1 MAYSVKILSHDK
13 KISATKGDLL
23 ADKII
28 DAGIDLSLYCNKK
41 GMCGKCFVEIVEGA
55 LPTLDEREQNL
66 LKQRQLSGN
75 YRLACKYNIQGNLAI
90 NIPEISI
97 LQKTLILKTGIQ
109 LPLIINPPV
118 KKYFCELKKP
128 VLGDPR
134 SSLELIEKHFRKKSL
149 KIDLGLLNEL
159 PGLLEKSGYRI
170 TVALFKDSEIMAI
183 ESGDTTAQN
192 FGLAIDIG
200 TSTLVVELIDLN
212 QGTSVDMETANNSQ
226 MAYGLDVV
234 SRITFAFTDPKN
246 LDKLQDSIIQTVSGM
261 IRRLLKRNTVHPLN
275 VYDMVIAGNTAMN
288 HLLLGTPV
296 NSLAV
301 SPFHAVFRTLPELP
315 ATQLRFP
322 INKTGKA
329 YVVPNIKSFVGGDI
343 SAGLMATDLPIRKGT
358 YLFIDLG
365 TNGEIVLKT
374 EKMFIATSTAAGPAF
389 EGMNISSGMLALPG
403 AIFKAE
409 KKKKLTLQ
417 TIGNAAP
424 RGICGTGLIDLVA
437 LFIEDG
443 TILPSGAIA
452 DKSKAISVTNK
463 IAITQKDIR
472 EIQLAVAAIKSGIR
486 MILKIFRLRKEE
498 LDGVFIAGAFGNY
511 LNIENAM
518 RLGLLPA
525 IDPEKVAF
533 IGNSALAGARALLLS
548 QEARRK
554 TEAFI
559 RKIQYISLATDP
571 QFQDYF
577 IDALEF
583 GDRSDQI

>member
-1 MAYSVKILSHDK
+1 MGHTIKILSHDK
-13 KISATKGDLL
+13 KTRAAKGDLL
-23 ADKII
+23 ADII
-28 DAGIDLSLYCNKK
+28 TGAGIDLSLYCNKK
-41 GMCGKCFVEIVEGA
+41 GMCGKCFVEIVDGA
-55 LPTLDEREQNL
+55 LTPLDDRERTLLEQ
-66 LKQRQLSGN
+66 KRLSHN
-75 YRLACKYNIQGNLAI
+75 HRLACKYKIKSNLVV
-90 NIPEISI
+90 NIPEESI
-97 LQKTLILKTGIQ
+97 LQKTLILKTGVQ
-109 LPLIINPPV
+109 LPLLIDPPI
-118 KKYFCELKKP
+118 KKYY
-128 VLGDPR
+128 
-134 SSLELIEKHFRKKSL
+134 LELHKPALADPHSVLEIIEKHIRKKRL
-149 KIDLGLLNEL
+149 KINLRLLREL
-159 PGLLEKSGYRI
+159 PVLLWKSDCRI
-170 TVALFKDSEIMAI
+170 SVTMFNGEEIMSV
-183 ESGDTTAQN
+183 EPGDTTGN
-192 FGLAIDIG
+192 NYGLAIDIG
-200 TSTLVVELIDLN
+200 TSTVVVELIDLN
-212 QGTSVDMETANNSQ
+212 QGTSLDTETANNSQ
-226 MAYGLDVV
+226 MKYGLDVV

-246 LDKLQDSIIQTVSGM
+246 LDKLQDSIIKTVSGM
-261 IRRLLKRNTVHPLN
+261 IQRLLKRNKVQPLN
-275 VYDMVIAGNTAMN
+275 VYDIVIAGNTAMN

-315 ATQLRFP
+315 VTQLRLP
-322 INKTGKA
+322 INKAGKT

-343 SAGLMATDLPIRKGT
+343 SAGLMATDLPNRKGT
-358 YLFIDLG
+358 HLFIDLG

-374 EKMFIATSTAAGPAF
+374 EKTFIATSTAAGPAF

-417 TIGNAAP
+417 TIGDATP
-424 RGICGTGLIDLVA
+424 RGICGTGLIDLTA
-437 LFIEDG
+437 IFLEEG
-443 TILPSGAIA
+443 KILPSGAIA
-452 DKSKAISVTNK
+452 DKATAISVTNT

-486 MILKIFRLRKEE
+486 MILKTFRLKKEQ

-554 TEAFI
+554 TEVFI
-559 RKIQYISLATDP
+559 RKIQYISLATNP

-577 IDALEF
+577 IEALEF
-583 GDRSDQI
+583 GDRSDPT